1 MTTLI
6 PKYEQPGSTTVN
18 RPINLKL
25 QEYVSVKDFGATGN
39 GTTDDTAA
47 IQAAWTWAISNG
59 GARIHLPNGTYL
71 VTSAINITGANN
83 VTFEGD
89 GIDNT
94 IITSNSTTAN
104 IFYDSGTSLW
114 RTFRDFSIASSVTR
128 TAGSYFYLTSEKRSQ
143 FEKLKLTGHFN
154 GFNFLG
160 FEQCWMSAVSITT
173 PSGASNSI
181 ILGTPGTSG
190 SGSNMMLD
198 SLFLRGNN
206 DITQNAPTGLYGLNI
221 TDCDAVFAVN
231 CDIGGFVNSDMLI
244 NPTVRAANHYFTQC
258 FFDATK
264 SSNCVTMQGAGIKVE
279 TTFNGCWFASGG
291 KLTGGSTE
299 ACGLRAT
306 NNGSYRDIILTGCL
320 FFNNNG
326 TGFLIETPNADFT
339 ITGCKFNSNGAS
351 GVTNRYGFWLSPATL
366 SGVGPSLTGC
376 VFSTNTPLDAAF
388 TSNSNYYSATGC
400 IFATGISNGSGGG
413 SFSGNIDQSVT
424 SVASATTLVV
434 SPNQTYVNVTGT
446 TNIAGITAT
455 FKNHVISLHFN
466 GVLTVI
472 DASTNL
478 QLAGNFITAN
488 NSQLTLVCDG
498 ATWYEIGR
506 SNN

>member
-6 PKYEQPGSTTVN
+6 PKYDLGATGAVN
-18 RPINLKL
+18 RPINFKL
-25 QEYVSVKDFGATGN
+25 QEYVSIKDFGAVGN
-39 GTTDDTAA
+39 GTADDTAA

-59 GARIHLPNGTYL
+59 GARIHVPTGTYL

-104 IFYDSGTSLW
+104 VFYDSGTSLW

-128 TAGSYFYLTSEKRSQ
+128 TAGDYFHLTAEKRSQ
-143 FEKLKLTGHFN
+143 FERLKLTGHFN

-160 FEQCWMSAVSITT
+160 FEECWMYAVSITT
-173 PSGASNSI
+173 PSGAGNSI
-181 ILGTPGTSG
+181 VLGTPGTAGSG
-190 SGSNMMLD
+190 SGILLD

-231 CDIGGFVNSDMLI
+231 CDIGGFANGDMLI
-244 NPTVRAANHYFTQC
+244 NPTARSANHYFTQC
-258 FFDATK
+258 FFDATQA
-264 SSNCVTMQGAGIKVE
+264 SNCVTMQGAGIKVE
-279 TTFNGCWFASGG
+279 ITFTGCWFASAG

-306 NNGSYRDIILTGCL
+306 NAGGYRDIILTGCL

-326 TGFLIETPNADFT
+326 TGFLIENPNADFVL
-339 ITGCKFNSNGAS
+339 TGCKFTSNGTS
-351 GVTNRYGFWLSPATL
+351 GVTNKYGFWLIPATL

-376 VFSTNTPLDAAF
+376 SFGGNVPVDARF
-388 TSNSNYYSATGC
+388 DSNSNYYSATGC
-400 IFATGISNGSGGG
+400 IFTDGISNGSGGG
-413 SFSGNIDQSVT
+413 SFSGNIDESVT
-424 SVASATTLVV
+424 SIASANAINV
-434 SPNQTYVNVTGT
+434 SPNQTYVNITGT
-446 TNIAGITAT
+446 TNIAQIAAT
-455 FKNHVISLHFN
+455 FKNHIISLHFN

-472 DASTNL
+472 DASANL
-478 QLAGNFITAN
+478 QLAGNFVTSN
-488 NSQLTLVCDG
+488 NSQLTLICDG